1 MYLAKHLGAFIVV
14 TLALGLTGCATYEP
28 DPLQQSWQA
37 ATGAI
42 SDVGLTLV
50 TADQATGTIRGTK
63 GRTEGIIAVRMRGD
77 GRVGVEITS
86 RDPDRVDPTLTERLT
101 QAYNRRMGR

>member
-1 MYLAKHLGAFIVV
+1 MPLLFWTANAWGAAI
-14 TLALGLTGCATYEP
+14 GLSKDDAE
-28 DPLQQSWQA
+28 L
-37 ATGAI
+37 
-42 SDVGLTLV
+42 

>member
-1 MYLAKHLGAFIVV
+1 MSLARYFARFFFV
-14 TLALGLTGCATYEP
+14 TLALGLAGCASYEP
-28 DPLQQSWQA
+28 DPMQQSWQA

-42 SDVGLTLV
+42 TDVGLTLV
-50 TADQATGTIRGTK
+50 TADHATGTIRGTK
-63 GRTEGIIAVRMRGD
+63 GKTEGIIAVRMRGD